1 MATAVGTTAAGTS
14 SLDQLAAQYQAYL
27 QTPTVVPLQA
37 KQSTLTSY
45 IGSISTLKTDLNA
58 LYTSA
63 KALAAIGSSSPISTF
78 AVDSSD
84 STVVDATAS
93 SNASVGSHS
102 IDSVTRL
109 AKADTLLSGQFMS
122 ADTSMATA
130 LGAGDKTF
138 AINGVQV
145 SVTLAGTETNAQV
158 LAAIATA
165 VNSTTGITVAASVLN
180 IDGTH
185 AELALTSRSTG
196 FANRIS
202 SVAEGNSTLAG
213 LLGYGGV
220 TFTDAV
226 GGASRTVASPAQAGF
241 QQGFAENLDAQ
252 FSLDG
257 VTMTRGT
264 NSVTDAVAG
273 LTIKLKNASATPQTL
288 TITADNTAIESTI
301 NDFITK
307 YNAVVNYLASN
318 TSVSSTG
325 TRGTFADDSNV
336 NGLATDLR
344 SILLQPVAS
353 VAAGAPSLLS
363 AVGITTNDD
372 GTLSLSDTSTLESVL
387 ATNPRQVSDLFNSTN
402 GVAGALAAK
411 LKPYVSYGGTLDTET
426 KTTNL
431 QIKDIGDRI
440 TTLNARIDVQVAAY
454 KKQFMAIQNL
464 LNQATEAQQVVA
476 SFASYMSA

>member
-1 MATAVGTTAAGTS
+1 MSMTLGTTTGTS
-14 SLDQLAAQYQAYL
+14 SLDQLAAQYQAFL

-37 KQSTLTSY
+37 KQSTLNSY
-45 IGSISTLKTDLNA
+45 IGSISTLKTNLTA
-58 LYTSA
+58 LYASA
-63 KALAAIGSSSPISTF
+63 KALAAIGSSSPISSF

-84 STVVDATAS
+84 STVVDATATN
-93 SNASVGSHS
+93 NAAVGSHS

-109 AKADTLLSGQFMS
+109 AKADTLLSGQFTS
-122 ADTSMATA
+122 ADTSMAAA

-145 SVTLAGTETNAQV
+145 TVTLTGTETNAQV

-318 TSVSSTG
+318 TSVSSSG

-336 NGLATDLR
+336 NSLSTDLR
-344 SILLQPVAS
+344 SILLRPVAS

-363 AVGITTNDD
+363 AVGITTGTD
-372 GTLSLSDTSTLESVL
+372 GTLALSDTAKLETVL
-387 ATNPRQVSDLFNSTN
+387 ATNPKQVSDLFNSTN

-426 KTTNL
+426 KNTNT
-431 QIKDIGDRI
+431 QIKDITTRI
-440 TTLNARIDVQVAAY
+440 NTLNARINVQVTAY
-454 KKQFMAIQNL
+454 KKQFEAIQTL
-464 LNQATEAQQVVA
+464 LYQATQAQQVVT
-476 SFASYMSA
+476 SFASYMSV